1 MAGEVMTL
9 PVGTRNSDPEAV
21 WVGRGKETS

>member
-9 PVGTRNSDPEAV
+9 PVGTGKSDAEAV
-21 WVGRGKETS
+21 WVRRGKETS